1 MPDKASRRDKA
12 PFDGQHH
19 RATRLWVGLH
29 PTAITIVLPS
39 ANASAEGN
47 GNNIFPFDIQ
57 PPAFDSQRYEQVY
70 GASDFGS
77 STLLITGLAF
87 RPDAQFG
94 SAFSTTLTNLSI
106 FLMTTRNAPDG
117 LSAVFADNE
126 GADKMLVHSGSLSLS
141 SADIGPP
148 GGPKAFDIIINLTTA
163 FLYNPASGNLLLEVQ
178 NFSGGATTAFDGENM
193 FGDPVSRV
201 VTLDVNGVNDTTGSA
216 DTFGL
221 VTEFLAVSVVPEP
234 PSIAL
239 FGSAALVFAAMRRRR
254 GTLPIDGE
262 GRGGADAIEDRTA
275 MKKQPSEGTD
285 QRARTPR
292 RHRIGA

>member
-1 MPDKASRRDKA
+1 MIK
-12 PFDGQHH
+12 
-19 RATRLWVGLH
+19 RLLMVSIIVLLAFGWGSTA
-29 PTAITIVLPS
+29 TAITIVSPS
-39 ANASAEGN
+39 ANAGVEGN
-47 GNNIFPFDIQ
+47 SNNIFPFDIQ
-57 PPAFDSQRYEQVY
+57 PPAFDLQRYEQVY

-77 STLLITGLAF
+77 SPLLITGLGF

-94 SAFSTTLTNLSI
+94 SAFSTTLTNVSI

-126 GADKMLVHSGSLSLS
+126 GADKVLVHSGSLSLS

-239 FGSAALVFAAMRRRR
+239 FGSAALVFAAIRRRR
-254 GTLPIDGE
+254 RTLPLM
-262 GRGGADAIEDRTA
+262 GRGGGGADAIEDRSA

>member
-1 MPDKASRRDKA
+1 VIK
-12 PFDGQHH
+12 
-19 RATRLWVGLH
+19 RLLIVSIIVLLAFGWDSTA
-29 PTAITIVLPS
+29 TAITIVSPS
-39 ANASAEGN
+39 ANASVEGN

-87 RPDAQFG
+87 RPDAEFG
-94 SAFSTTLTNLSI
+94 RAFSNTLTDVSI

-254 GTLPIDGE
+254 RTLPIDGRA
-262 GRGGADAIEDRTA
+262 GVGLMPSRT
-275 MKKQPSEGTD
+275 D
-285 QRARTPR
+285 LR
-292 RHRIGA
+292 